1 MLAKRGPLLRY
12 GAGVLL
18 AALSL
23 LLLHLLRDTDPGD
36 YSSLA
41 LASVVLSAIY
51 GGRGP
56 ALLCTAITAIGI
68 DYLFEPHHAL
78 FHSWAGVVHVFV
90 HGLVGLLIAEI
101 TARLR
106 GAYRQLRAEHAETML
121 AKRAREDI
129 LAIVSH
135 DLRAPLSAILASAEY
150 LKRAAAGDLR
160 EIAAGVER
168 CGLQMGRLIQDLLDA
183 VKIEKGQ
190 FRIDPARHD
199 LVPIVADALQGAAA
213 AAHAKGVR
221 LVPRVAQEPLFI
233 RCDRGRIAQVLSN
246 LLANAVKFSPE
257 GAAVEIELEAQA
269 DLVRIAVRDYGAGI
283 REEEV
288 PHIFERYWQARETAH
303 QGAGLGLFISKSIVE
318 AHGGR
323 IEVATRPGTGSVF
336 TVWLPRRS

>member
-1 MLAKRGPLLRY
+1 MLAERGPLLRY
-12 GAGVLL
+12 GAGVAL

-23 LLLHLLRDTDPGD
+23 LLLHLLRDRDPGD

-56 ALLCTAITAIGI
+56 ALLATAITAIGL
-68 DYLFEPHHAL
+68 DYLLYEPHHL
-78 FHSWAGVVHVFV
+78 FKSWAGVVHVVV

-106 GAYRQLRAEHAETML
+106 EAYRELRAEHAETVL
-121 AKRAREDI
+121 ATRARENV

-135 DLRAPLSAILASAEY
+135 DLRSPLSAILAGAEY
-150 LKRAAAGDLR
+150 LERLAQGEIR
-160 EIAAGVER
+160 EVALGVER
-168 CGLQMGRLIQDLLDA
+168 CGRQMSRLIEDLLDA

-190 FRIDPARHD
+190 FRIDPGSHD
-199 LVPIVADALQGAAA
+199 LVSIVGDALQGSAAA
-213 AAHAKGVR
+213 AQAKGVR
-221 LVPRVAQEPLFI
+221 LVPRFARDTLHV

-246 LLANAVKFSPE
+246 LLANAVKFSPQ

-269 DLVRIAVRDYGAGI
+269 QLVRIAVRDYGPGI
-283 REEEV
+283 PEEAL
-288 PHIFERYWQARETAH
+288 PHIFERYWQARGTAH
-303 QGAGLGLFISKSIVE
+303 HGTGLGLFISKSIVE

-323 IEVATRPGTGSVF
+323 IEVATGPGAGSVF
-336 TVWLPRRS
+336 SVFLPRP